1 MTSSFLSEFNW
12 PLESLSPSS
21 IWFMKIKDLRV
32 ALFGAWTNRFSRST
46 KIPLF
51 ASTSP
56 LSVWACGEFV
66 LCSELVEGSKIWG
79 GWIVM
84 INIFLFLLLFF
95 ILSICFVSRAGGRF
109 KNLRGTNSK
118 DKSPKVPFHRITLS
132 YSYFEEFEFWA
143 NSARSKKSSR
153 KNISWTEMKSLL
165 TKPSNV
171 LPSYTSSQNSNFLY
185 SEVDFL
191 KRS

>member
-1 MTSSFLSEFNW
+1 
-12 PLESLSPSS
+12 
-21 IWFMKIKDLRV
+21 MKIKDLRV

-132 YSYFEEFEFWA
+132 YSYFEESDFSRQF
-143 NSARSKKSSR
+143 SKKQ
-153 KNISWTEMKSLL
+153 NMISWTEMKSLL
-165 TKPSNV
+165 TKLSNV
-171 LPSYTSSQNSNFLY
+171 LPFYTSSQNSNLLY
-185 SEVDFL
+185 TEVDFL
-191 KRS
+191 KRH